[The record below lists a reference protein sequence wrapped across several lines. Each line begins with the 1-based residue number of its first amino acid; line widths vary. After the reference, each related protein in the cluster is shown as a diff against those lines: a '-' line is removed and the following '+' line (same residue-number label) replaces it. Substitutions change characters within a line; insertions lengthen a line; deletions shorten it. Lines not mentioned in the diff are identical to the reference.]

1 MVATIVVA
9 NSIIVFSESDKRHST
24 ALWILNITAFT
35 TSLLGIITICR
46 YGIHG
51 LHGRSY
57 LYLTMGIIMWCLAD
71 FTVLYSYYALPMD
84 EREKTSIAD
93 VFWFSGYGFLSLHL
107 FAILRSLH
115 KMINLRLALMVAFF
129 CLVFIFYNVYALLSA
144 ENFLEDIDL
153 TSLIVTIAYPVLD
166 LTLIFPSVLV
176 LVSLR
181 RDYQQSIPWFLSSL
195 SLLINALADDGY
207 VYDFVSG
214 NMENLWFWE
223 LFYIADFII
232 MAGALIWYNKFHI
245 SYVLSMRKINVK

>member
-1 MVATIVVA
+1 MITTIVIA
-9 NSIIVFSESDKRHST
+9 NSIIVFSESHKRHST
-24 ALWILNITAFT
+24 ALWVLNITAFT

-57 LYLTMGIIMWCLAD
+57 LYLTIGIVLWCLAD
-71 FTVLYSYYALPMD
+71 FTVLYSYYALPVE
-84 EREKTSIAD
+84 EREKISIAD
-93 VFWFSGYGFLSLHL
+93 VLWFAGYGFLSLHL
-107 FAILRSLH
+107 FTILRSLY
-115 KMINLRLALMVAFF
+115 KTINLRLAVMVAFF
-129 CLVFIFYNVYALLSA
+129 CLVFVFYNVYALLSS
-144 ENFLEDIDL
+144 ENFIEDPDL
-153 TSLIVTIAYPVLD
+153 TTLIVTIAYPVLD

-176 LVSLR
+176 LLSLR

-207 VYDFVSG
+207 VCDFVSG

-223 LFYIADFII
+223 LFYITDFII

-245 SYVLSMRKINVK
+245 SYILSTR

>member
-1 MVATIVVA
+1 MVTIIVIA
-9 NSIIVFSESDKRHST
+9 NSIIVFSESHKRHST
-24 ALWILNITAFT
+24 ALWVLNITAFT

-57 LYLTMGIIMWCLAD
+57 LYLTIGIILWCLAD
-71 FTVLYSYYALPMD
+71 FSVLYSYYVLPL
-84 EREKTSIAD
+84 EEWEKISIAD
-93 VFWFSGYGFLSLHL
+93 VLWFAGYGFLSLHL
-107 FAILRSLH
+107 FTILRSLH
-115 KMINLRLALMVAFF
+115 RTINLRLAVMVAFF
-129 CLVFIFYNVYALLSA
+129 SLVLVFYNVYALLSS

-153 TSLIVTIAYPVLD
+153 TALIVTIAYPVLD
-166 LTLIFPSVLV
+166 LTLIFPSILV
-176 LVSLR
+176 LLSLR

-214 NMENLWFWE
+214 NVENLWFWE
-223 LFYIADFII
+223 LFYITDFII

-245 SYVLSMRKINVK
+245 SYILSTRKINVK